1 MVLFVVLEV
10 ASGSKKDGTWRLG
23 KVLSVTDRKVRIE
36 QVLRSGTK
44 TILER
49 NPSDV
54 SAIDDVDSLAIT
66 TRDYFSKLLE
76 AKRSPSKPVT
86 L

>member
-1 MVLFVVLEV
+1 MAPGDWVSL
-10 ASGSKKDGTWRLG
+10 
-23 KVLSVTDRKVRIE
+23 LSVTDRKVRIE
-36 QVLRSGTK
+36 LVLRSGTK

-49 NPSDV
+49 NPRDV
-54 SAIDDVDSLAIT
+54 SAIVNVDSLAIT

-76 AKRSPSKPVT
+76 AKKSPSKPVT

>member
-1 MVLFVVLEV
+1 MVLFVVLES
-10 ASGSKKDGTWRLG
+10 ASGSKRDGTWRLG
-23 KVLSVTDRKVRIE
+23 RVLSATDRKVMIE

-49 NPSDV
+49 NPRLV
-54 SAIDDVDSLAIT
+54 SAIVDVDSLAIT

-76 AKRSPSKPVT
+76 AERSPSKPVT